1 MAGLILS
8 PANIDQMYA
17 HSKAEFPNE
26 SCGVI
31 IGRNGHD
38 ESVEIVP
45 CANIQQAMKEKYPE
59 QFVRGADTGYF
70 MDPKDVRSAFDLAT
84 EKGVEVIGFY
94 HSHPN
99 HDAYWS
105 EEDHRAAMWAGTDDP
120 SFPDASHVVVSIYE
134 GKVKEAAIFVWD
146 DELGVFT
153 KETVIPGEHPS
164 G

>member
-8 PANIDQMYA
+8 PLNRDDMYSHA
-17 HSKAEFPNE
+17 KEEFPNE
-26 SCGVI
+26 ACGVI
-31 IGRNGHD
+31 IGRVGD
-38 ESVEIVP
+38 AESVEIVK

-70 MDPKDVRSAFDLAT
+70 MDPKDVRRAFDLAT

-105 EEDHRAAMWAGTDDP
+105 QEDHRAAMWAGTDEP
-120 SFPDASHVVVSIYE
+120 SFPDATHVVVSIYNRV
-134 GKVKEAAIFVWD
+134 VKGAALFLWD
-146 DELGVFT
+146 DELGVFE
-153 KETVIPGEHPS
+153 KKSILDGE
-164 G
+164 